1 MLPAA
6 LDMIDDGGAKI
17 GKRAR
22 KRRSPDT
29 VTAQDHV
36 QRHKQQK
43 TDNMDQPAASAG
55 NSRKSDKPKGKPK
68 GKPKAKPQTGSRR
81 QLRNAGVKTSHTSVE
96 QATSLLQPAGLQRSD
111 GLKRKVESLQ
121 DHAEADITVSQPNKR
136 ARTAEITVGMDEEQT
151 GAAFPADAALNSE
164 CSNARQTIAAVL
176 SADAAPSVG
185 CSNARQKTVR
195 KGAAKDNAQPRRRR
209 LHRTSGVPVANC
221 VPHRK

>member
-6 LDMIDDGGAKI
+6 LNMTDDGGAKI
-17 GKRAR
+17 GKRAW

-43 TDNMDQPAASAG
+43 SGNMDQPAASAG

-68 GKPKAKPQTGSRR
+68 AKPQPGSRR
-81 QLRNAGVKTSHTSVE
+81 QLRNAGVKISHTSVE
-96 QATSLLQPAGLQRSD
+96 QATSLLQPAGLRRSD
-111 GLKRKVESLQ
+111 RLKRKGESSQ

-136 ARTAEITVGMDEEQT
+136 ARTAVMTVGMDEEQPRV
-151 GAAFPADAALNSE
+151 AFPADAALNSE
-164 CSNARQTIAAVL
+164 CSNARQKTAAVL
-176 SADAAPSVG
+176 SADAAPSMG

-195 KGAAKDNAQPRRRR
+195 KGAAKNNTQPRRRR
-209 LHRTSGVPVANC
+209 LHRTSGVPVANNA
-221 VPHRK
+221 PHRK